1 MPTVYAGT
9 DEMKCIEHGTLAHI
23 PYRPYGANRMPPTGG
38 VHHKKMRMIH
48 VPLRLWREQTGT
60 MPAALPGGGYRMRP
74 PRAADPA
81 ARAKPY

>member
-1 MPTVYAGT
+1 
-9 DEMKCIEHGTLAHI
+9 
-23 PYRPYGANRMPPTGG
+23 MPPTGG

-74 PRAADPA
+74 PRVADPA